1 MPMDER
7 QNPLELLGKMPVLFI
22 GLMLV
27 GVVGYI
33 DYVTGYEI
41 GFSLFYLI
49 PIVLVTCFAGGSR

>member
-49 PIVLVTCFAGGSR
+49 PIVLVTWFAGGSR